1 MKVGDIVKVTY
12 TLVTGAASER
22 APAGLILKREY
33 DFGDLQYLG
42 ERRCFILFTDG
53 IKAWVNEKDLTVIS
67 SA

>member
-1 MKVGDIVKVTY
+1 VKVGDLVKVTY
-12 TLVTGAASER
+12 TLVTGVAPER
-22 APAGLILKREY
+22 SPAGLILKREY

-67 SA
+67 PA